1 MKDLAESMKSKNGR
15 TNAPVKAVDSTRLR
29 GLIRDLLVEIGEDPK
44 REGLAETPRRVA
56 DTWRF
61 FTQGYGEDI
70 GALLADAIVEDS
82 HDGIVLV
89 KDIDLYSICEHH
101 LVPFF
106 GNCHIAYLPNRKII
120 GLSKIARV
128 VEVYSR
134 RLQVQERLTNQIADA
149 LETHLEPHGVAV
161 LVEARHLCMTMRG
174 VEKHNAVV
182 TTTALRGRFVDDASL
197 RAEYFAQLNNP
208 RPG

>member
-1 MKDLAESMKSKNGR
+1 MK
-15 TNAPVKAVDSTRLR
+15 TNEDKTATPPPADGGGLP
-29 GLIRDLLVEIGEDPK
+29 GLIRDLLVAIGEDPA
-44 REGLAETPRRVA
+44 REGLVDTPRRVA
-56 DTWRF
+56 DTWRY
-61 FTQGYGEDI
+61 FTQGYGQDI
-70 GALLADAIVEDS
+70 GGLLADAIVEDK

-89 KDIDLYSICEHH
+89 KDIDLYSLCEHH

-106 GNCHIAYLPNRKII
+106 GNCHIAYVPNHKII

-128 VEVYSR
+128 VDVYSR

-149 LETHLEPHGVAV
+149 LEAHLEPVGVAV

-182 TTTALRGRFVDDASL
+182 TTSALRGSFEKDASL
-197 RAEYFAQLNNP
+197 RAEFFSQLRNP

>member
-1 MKDLAESMKSKNGR
+1 VKDLAEKMKTKDGK
-15 TNAPVKAVDSTRLR
+15 TYAPAKAVDSTRLAE
-29 GLIRDLLVEIGEDPK
+29 LIRELLVEIDEDPE
-44 REGLAETPRRVA
+44 REGLVDTPRRVA

-61 FTQGYGEDI
+61 FTQGYGQDI
-70 GALLADAIVEDS
+70 GALLGDAIVEDS

-89 KDIDLYSICEHH
+89 KDIDLYSLCEHH

-106 GNCHIAYLPNRKII
+106 GNCHIAYVPDKKII

-128 VEVYSR
+128 VDVYSR
-134 RLQVQERLTNQIADA
+134 RLQVQERLTNQIAEA
-149 LETHLEPHGVAV
+149 LETHLQPRGVAV

-182 TTTALRGRFVDDASL
+182 TTTALRGRFENDASL
-197 RAEYFAQLNNP
+197 RAEFFAQLNNP
-208 RPG
+208 RPV